1 MKDSFYLKRI
11 QGELENNFVEPCVME
26 YTTSDGK
33 ANFNKVEKLTDS
45 MVLSCG
51 YTSDG
56 KFLSGMIA
64 IKDEFAEKIDNDLRN
79 WMSDSNVSRI
89 ISICR
94 GSADEAFEISTY
106 HYDENLDKKI
116 GDIVYFGD
124 LDGTVVMYKDAG
136 EDRELEYIGE
146 TSIDT
151 VIEAISDLNLG
162 RIINCD
168 FKNDTKQ
175 I

>member
-1 MKDSFYLKRI
+1 MKDNFYLKRI
-11 QGELENNFVEPCVME
+11 QGELENNFVEPHIME
-26 YTTSDGK
+26 YVTSDGK
-33 ANFNKVEKLTDS
+33 NNINKIESLTDS
-45 MVLSCG
+45 MVLSCS

-56 KFLSGMIA
+56 IFLGGRIA
-64 IKDEFAEKIDNDLRN
+64 IKDDKAEKIDDDSSN
-79 WMSDSNVSRI
+79 WMVDSNVSRI
-89 ISICR
+89 VVLRR
-94 GSADEAFEISTY
+94 GSADEAFEITTY
-106 HYDENLDKKI
+106 YHDEKLDKKV

-146 TSIDT
+146 TAIDT
-151 VIEAISDLNLG
+151 VIESISDLNLG

-168 FKNDTKQ
+168 FKHDTKQ